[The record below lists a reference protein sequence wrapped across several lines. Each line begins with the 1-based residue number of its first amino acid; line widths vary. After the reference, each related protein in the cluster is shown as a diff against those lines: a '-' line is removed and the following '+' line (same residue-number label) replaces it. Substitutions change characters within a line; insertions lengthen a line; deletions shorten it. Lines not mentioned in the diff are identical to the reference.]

1 MYAGMLCAKYT
12 VQACYCTREHLWK
25 LYFNRQKELGGIK
38 KTIDSNQY
46 SKTYLFIENTY
57 YGKCMIMCTV
67 RYV

>member
-1 MYAGMLCAKYT
+1 MQNIRCRHAT
-12 VQACYCTREHLWK
+12 VHVNIFGN
-25 LYFNRQKELGGIK
+25 YFNRQKELGGIK